1 LVFIQSLIYSSD
13 QFSLVETYS
22 IPVVEIGLLSNF
34 TCLLLVSS
42 TFLYA
47 DFYTGYCLLALAN
60 SVSVTCGIAT
70 PSVYMKGALYI
81 VSPKS
86 VSILPV
92 LINQV
97 SKDTG
102 PSSVPIP
109 KSSLVKANCSKPA
122 ILNCLAFG
130 YYLK

>member
-1 LVFIQSLIYSSD
+1 
-13 QFSLVETYS
+13 
-22 IPVVEIGLLSNF
+22 LSCF
-34 TCLLLVSS
+34 TCLVLVSF
-42 TFLYA
+42 TY
-47 DFYTGYCLLALAN
+47 FYTGYGLFILTI
-60 SVSVTCGIAT
+60 SVSVTCGTAT
-70 PSVYMKGALYI
+70 PSVYIKGALYI